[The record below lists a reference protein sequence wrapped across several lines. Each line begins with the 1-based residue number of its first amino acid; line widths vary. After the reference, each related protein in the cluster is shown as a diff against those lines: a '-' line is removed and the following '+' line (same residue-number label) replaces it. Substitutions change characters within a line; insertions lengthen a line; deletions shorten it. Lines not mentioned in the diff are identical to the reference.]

1 MSSFISTCSGR
12 KNGLVASVGLLVL
25 LQSHK
30 TSVYEDISFHRD
42 CCLIVNRII
51 SVQILVVVYINRMF
65 SRAKR
70 AKRDFELGNIRT

>member
-12 KNGLVASVGLLVL
+12 KNGLLTSIGLFVL

-42 CCLIVNRII
+42 LVLIVT
-51 SVQILVVVYINRMF
+51 
-65 SRAKR
+65 
-70 AKRDFELGNIRT
+70 ELFLLKLLLLFI